1 MENKI
6 TKVQKRD
13 GRIVDF
19 DFDRVVNAIFKAITA
34 TDQGDEAKAKKIAD
48 DVLKIFKRRFK
59 NDGIPSVEQIQILSR
74 KF

>member
-19 DFDRVVNAIFKAITA
+19 DFDRIINGIFKAITA
-34 TDQGDEAKAKKIAD
+34 TGQGDEAKAKKIAD
-48 DVLKIFKRRFK
+48 DVLKLFKRRFK
-59 NDGIPSVEQIQILSR
+59 NNGVPGVEQIQDIIE
-74 KF
+74 